1 MTAEEKRENLK
12 IMLSPDEISEGEGE
26 VLLKL
31 AESIILNRMYPFGIP
46 DGASIPSRYDF
57 LQIQVAIEIFSKKG
71 AEGQTGHSENG
82 ISRTYESASVSP
94 SLLREIVPVAVVI
107 A

>member
-12 IMLSPDEISEGEGE
+12 MMLSPDEISDGEGE

-46 DGASIPSRYDF
+46 DGASIPPRYDF
-57 LQIQVAIEIFSKKG
+57 LQMQIAIEIFSKKG
-71 AEGQTGHSENG
+71 SEGQTAHSENG

-94 SLLREIVPVAVVI
+94 SLLREIVPAAAVI